1 MWDYFVAYIMT
12 VLFASL
18 RIALFAFFWLVLL
31 MAVPTILKVL

>member
-18 RIALFAFFWLVLL
+18 RIALFAFIWILLL
-31 MAVPTILKVL
+31 MAVPTIIQYL